1 MRYGENV
8 KEILANKRILDLF
21 KRSTESLRS
30 IPVLSRNTCFKKKK
44 NTSYV
49 RIRKCRL
56 IMLERNVLFIKSK
69 FEMY

>member
-21 KRSTESLRS
+21 KRSIESLRS
-30 IPVLSRNTCFKKKK
+30 ILVLSRNTCFKKI
-44 NTSYV
+44 TSYV

-56 IMLERNVLFIKSK
+56 IILERNVLFIKRK